1 MCDQAADTCNY
12 TCGFT
17 IQRHCRGYLQTR
29 VINDK
34 TAAGFA
40 TEDEV
45 QLNILEKIKH
55 TTEEDAA
62 AVGTTYVA
70 PPTPFT
76 DFNKTDSKVV
86 ADANPA
92 SARSTTGAAIAAFDK
107 A

>member
-1 MCDQAADTCNY
+1 M
-12 TCGFT
+12 
-17 IQRHCRGYLQTR
+17 
-29 VINDK
+29 
-34 TAAGFA
+34 
-40 TEDEV
+40 
-45 QLNILEKIKH
+45 NILEKIKH

-86 ADANPA
+86 AGANPA